1 MKKVELESLEAVHT
15 HTHTHTSR
23 LLVKNI
29 KIDNKEDSNKS
40 LLSRLL
46 LLSFRTFKSKRKLE
60 IGEVKGITLISL
72 IVTIVVLLILA
83 SIATYSG
90 VGIIRQSKLNRFTT
104 EMKVMQTEVND
115 LYDRYSNGKD
125 VLNLGKELDGQADKV
140 FTSEASGIT
149 DKTGYR
155 YYDQETIQRLGI
167 DGVEEEFFVNVE
179 KRSVVSYLGFEYEG
193 TTYYTLDQLPNG
205 LYNVEYE
212 DKNAGGP
219 TFDLSCD
226 NWTNGR
232 SNIKISNIEYNDG
245 YIDKWEVK
253 YKLEGQDY
261 WSTSEDLSFFVDKPG
276 MYTVKIVNGNIESE
290 EKQIEAVKANA
301 PEMLEGMTETT
312 FKLPEGN
319 AKGETIKLG
328 DTAFN
333 SNIWYDYGNK
343 KWANSTTE
351 DGSMWVWIP
360 RFAYKITYEDP
371 SDKSKG
377 GTIDV
382 KFLIEDT
389 DQYYDNGGNIQTA
402 KRATSKDE
410 IVDTTSD
417 YYVHPAFTDESSID
431 YANGGW
437 DKELTGIW
445 VAKFEAG
452 YASGNNNAE
461 VKASNVNYSQN
472 ICTVSATELGRT
484 AESNYQPARNWL
496 DGVYSST
503 TTLVKYPTFQAITYS
518 MNFVNINDAY
528 NVSRGLTDKGNIY
541 GLNNLNT
548 DSHLIKNSEWG
559 AIAYLSWSKYGTN
572 AIEAYMNNI
581 NLNSGSRKRTETV
594 GKSGIDSLHAL
605 TGVTTGKT
613 NDEEKITTESDINGI
628 NNRSGNIPTN
638 GIYAWDQEEG
648 QKSSST
654 LNMYGVYDLSGGL
667 VERTA
672 GYIANGNEFLKS
684 HGESL
689 TYDGDTLKGT
699 STKYT
704 TVYPYDVSSDNLE
717 ISQTDEN
724 AYTACVAN
732 YLLNIRIFGDAIRET
747 STRGFDNTSWNNDG
761 SYFPGLGFPFTHRG
775 GRYLN
780 GESAGIFYF
789 RRNDGDANYNTGFR
803 SVLIPL

>member
-1 MKKVELESLEAVHT
+1 M
-15 HTHTHTSR
+15 
-23 LLVKNI
+23 
-29 KIDNKEDSNKS
+29 
-40 LLSRLL
+40 
-46 LLSFRTFKSKRKLE
+46 LSFCTFKSKRKLE

-115 LYDRYSNGKD
+115 LYGRYSNGED

-140 FTSEASGIT
+140 FTSEASGIA

-155 YYDQETIQRLGI
+155 YYDQETIQSLGI
-167 DGVEEEFFVNVE
+167 DGVEEEFFINIQ
-179 KRSVVSYLGFEYEG
+179 KRSVISYLGFEYEG

-205 LYNVEYE
+205 LYNVDYE

-219 TFDLSCD
+219 TFEVSCD

-382 KFLIEDT
+382 KFLIGDT

-452 YASGNNNAE
+452 YASGNNDTE
-461 VKASNVNYSQN
+461 VVASNVNYSNTQVWAAPTETGTGSEG
-472 ICTVSATELGRT
+472 TVS
-484 AESNYQPARNWL
+484 ARNWL
-496 DGVYSST
+496 DGIYGET
-503 TTLVKYPTFQAITYS
+503 TTAIKYPTFQPITYS
-518 MNFVNINDAY
+518 MNYIRISDGY
-528 NVSRGLTDKGNIY
+528 DISRALTDNGNIY
-541 GLNNLNT
+541 GLSSSST
-548 DSHLIKNSEWG
+548 DSHLMKNSEWG
-559 AIAYLSWSKYGTN
+559 AIAYLGWSKYGTN
-572 AIEAYMNNI
+572 GVEPYLNNI
-581 NLNSGSRKRTETV
+581 NVNNNITSVYAITGLITDDDYNAIVTQDDIDNISIRTGNAPIV
-594 GKSGIDSLHAL
+594 
-605 TGVTTGKT
+605 
-613 NDEEKITTESDINGI
+613 NDDNK
-628 NNRSGNIPTN
+628 NI
-638 GIYAWDQEEG
+638 YVWDQEEG

-654 LNMYGVYDLSGGL
+654 LNMYGVYDLVGGL
-667 VERTA
+667 YEITA
-672 GYIANGNEFLKS
+672 GYIANENANLNIHGASLVAEGNIS
-684 HGESL
+684 S
-689 TYDGDTLKGT
+689 
-699 STKYT
+699 KYVT
-704 TVYPYDVSSDNLE
+704 IYPYKSPEDTDIDNYKE
-717 ISQTDEN
+717 ITM
-724 AYTACVAN
+724 
-732 YLLNIRIFGDAIRET
+732 FGDAIKET
-747 STRGFDNTSWNNDG
+747 SASSDLFIASWNDDRANFPAQDFPFMTRGGYTSLVHN
-761 SYFPGLGFPFTHRG
+761 GFFNFNRT
-775 GRYLN
+775 N
-780 GESAGIFYF
+780 GTTTFY
-789 RRNDGDANYNTGFR
+789 NGFR
-803 SVLIPL
+803 PILVAL

>member
-1 MKKVELESLEAVHT
+1 M
-15 HTHTHTSR
+15 
-23 LLVKNI
+23 
-29 KIDNKEDSNKS
+29 
-40 LLSRLL
+40 
-46 LLSFRTFKSKRKLE
+46 LSFRTFKSKRKLE
-60 IGEVKGITLISL
+60 IGEARGITLISL

-90 VGIIRQSKLNRFTT
+90 VGIIRQSKVNRFTT

-115 LYDRYSNGKD
+115 LYDRYSNGED
-125 VLNLGKELDGQADKV
+125 VLNLGKKLDGQADKV

-149 DKTGYR
+149 EKTGYR
-155 YYDQETIQRLGI
+155 YYDQETIQSLGI
-167 DGVEEEFFVNVE
+167 DGVEKEFFVNVE

-232 SNIKISNIEYNDG
+232 SNIKISNIQYSDG

-319 AKGETIKLG
+319 AKGETIELG

-382 KFLIEDT
+382 RFLIGT
-389 DQYYDNGGNIQTA
+389 SDQYYDNSGNIKTA

-417 YYVHPAFTDESSID
+417 YYVHPAFTDETNLD
-431 YANGGW
+431 FANGGW

-452 YASGNNNAE
+452 YPSGNNDTE
-461 VKASNVNYSQN
+461 VVASNVNYSQP
-472 ICTVSATELGRT
+472 TSWVSSLETTKEDTDNSDEGET
-484 AESNYQPARNWL
+484 DDSRNWL
-496 DGVYSST
+496 DGIYG
-503 TTLVKYPTFQAITYS
+503 TTLTAIKYPTFRPITYS
-518 MNFVNINDAY
+518 MNYISISDSY
-528 NVSRGLTDKGNIY
+528 DISRALTNNENIY
-541 GLNNLNT
+541 GFDSSTT
-548 DSHLIKNSEWG
+548 DSHLMKNSEWG
-559 AIAYLSWSKYGTN
+559 AVAYLGWSRYGANGT
-572 AIEAYMNNI
+572 EPYLNNI
-581 NLNSGSRKRTETV
+581 NVNNNITSV
-594 GKSGIDSLHAL
+594 YAV
-605 TGVTTGKT
+605 TGLTTGETEASAKT
-613 NDEEKITTESDINGI
+613 TTTSDIKNI
-628 NNRSGNIPTN
+628 NNRSGNTGTN

-648 QKSSST
+648 QKASST
-654 LNMYGVYDLSGGL
+654 LNMYGVYDLSGGAW
-667 VERTA
+667 ERTA
-672 GYIANGNEFLKS
+672 GYINNGNEGLS
-684 HGESL
+684 MYATSL
-689 TYDGDTLKGT
+689 VVGGDT
-699 STKYT
+699 STKYA
-704 TVYPYDVSSDNLE
+704 TVYPHDTSKDNTGMGRDETNLNTASS
-717 ISQTDEN
+717 
-724 AYTACVAN
+724 AN
-732 YLLNIRIFGDAIRET
+732 YLLNTKIFGDAIRET
-747 STRGFDNTSWNNDG
+747 SVNIIGNNSWDKDY
-761 SYFPGLGFPFTHRG
+761 SDFPALYRPLFMRG
-775 GRYLN
+775 GRYMN
-780 GESAGIFYF
+780 SSSAGMFAFSRPEMSNCFY
-789 RRNDGDANYNTGFR
+789 YGFR
-803 SVLIPL
+803 PVLVAI

>member
-1 MKKVELESLEAVHT
+1 M
-15 HTHTHTSR
+15 
-23 LLVKNI
+23 
-29 KIDNKEDSNKS
+29 
-40 LLSRLL
+40 
-46 LLSFRTFKSKRKLE
+46 LSFCEFKSKRKLE
-60 IGEVKGITLISL
+60 IGEVRGITLISL

-115 LYDRYSNGKD
+115 LYDRYSNGED
-125 VLNLGKELDGQADKV
+125 VLNLGKELDSQADKV

-155 YYDQETIQRLGI
+155 YYDQETIQSLGI
-167 DGVEEEFFVNVE
+167 DGVEEEFFVNVQ

-205 LYNVEYE
+205 LYNVDYE
-212 DKNAGGP
+212 DKNENGP
-219 TFDLSCD
+219 TFEVTCD
-226 NWTNGR
+226 NWTNGK
-232 SNIKISNIEYNDG
+232 SNIKITNIEYTKG

-360 RFAYKITYEDP
+360 RYAYKITYEDP

-382 KFLIEDT
+382 KFLIGDT

-417 YYVHPAFTDESSID
+417 YYVHPAFTDETNLD

-452 YASGNNNAE
+452 YPSGNNDTE
-461 VKASNVNYSQN
+461 VVASNVNYSQDMASIAN
-472 ICTVSATELGRT
+472 VETGASNPNGETTTTAT
-484 AESNYQPARNWL
+484 ARNWL
-496 DGVYSST
+496 DGIYGKNT
-503 TTLVKYPTFQAITYS
+503 TSIKYPTFRALTYTMNYITSNDIY
-518 MNFVNINDAY
+518 NI
-528 NVSRGLTDKGNIY
+528 SRALTDDGNIY
-541 GLNNLNT
+541 GLNSSSA
-548 DSHLIKNSEWG
+548 DSHMMKNSEWG
-559 AIAYLSWSKYGTN
+559 AVAYLSWSKYGTN
-572 AIEAYMNNI
+572 KIEPYMNNI
-581 NLNSGSRKRTETV
+581 NVNNNIQSIYGV
-594 GKSGIDSLHAL
+594 
-605 TGVTTGKT
+605 TGLTTGKK
-613 NDEEKITTESDINGI
+613 EAEQKIITLTDLENINK
-628 NNRSGNIPTN
+628 RSGNTANN

-648 QKSSST
+648 QKASST
-654 LNMYGVYDLSGGL
+654 LNMYGVYDLSGG
-667 VERTA
+667 VWERTA
-672 GYIANGNEFLKS
+672 AYINNGNGNLEKY
-684 HGESL
+684 GESL
-689 TYDGDTLKGT
+689 IVNGDI
-699 STKYT
+699 STKYV
-704 TVYPYDVSSDNLE
+704 TVYPYDSEKDTGSYEDYVESE
-717 ISQTDEN
+717 R
-724 AYTACVAN
+724 VN
-732 YLLNIRIFGDAIRET
+732 YLVNTKIFGDAIRET
-747 STRGFDNTSWNNDG
+747 STNGIESSSWNKEF
-761 SYFPGLGFPFTHRG
+761 SYFYGGHVVFSMKGGSCFGNSSSGFFAFHRAEGQGYYTH
-775 GRYLN
+775 
-780 GESAGIFYF
+780 
-789 RRNDGDANYNTGFR
+789 GFR
-803 SVLIPL
+803 PVLVAL

>member
-1 MKKVELESLEAVHT
+1 MKRE
-15 HTHTHTSR
+15 
-23 LLVKNI
+23 N
-29 KIDNKEDSNKS
+29 
-40 LLSRLL
+40 
-46 LLSFRTFKSKRKLE
+46 
-60 IGEVKGITLISL
+60 KGITLIAL
-72 IVTIVVLLILA
+72 IITIVVLLILA

-115 LYDRYSNGKD
+115 LYDRYSSGETD
-125 VLNLGKELDGQADKV
+125 LVNLGKELDSQADKV
-140 FTSEASGIT
+140 FTSGASGIT

-155 YYDQETIQRLGI
+155 YYDQETIQSLGV
-167 DGVEEEFFVNVE
+167 DGVEEEFFINVQ

-205 LYNVEYE
+205 LYNVDYE
-212 DKNAGGP
+212 DKNENGP
-219 TFDLSCD
+219 TFEVTCD

-232 SNIKISNIEYNDG
+232 SNIKITNIEYTKG

-319 AKGETIKLG
+319 SQGETIKLG

-360 RFAYKITYEDP
+360 RYAYKITYEDP
-371 SDKSKG
+371 NDKSKG

-382 KFLIEDT
+382 KFLIGDT

-452 YASGNNNAE
+452 FATGNNSAPK
-461 VKASNVNYSQN
+461 VASNVNYSQ
-472 ICTVSATELGRT
+472 TT
-484 AESNYQPARNWL
+484 AWVEAIENGGSEPSVQTARNWL
-496 DGVYSST
+496 DKEYAVRNGNDYEWKDSQET
-503 TTLVKYPTFQAITYS
+503 AIKYPTFQPITYS
-518 MNFVNINDAY
+518 MNYINNNDAY
-528 NVSRGLTDKGNIY
+528 NISRVLTDSGNIY
-541 GLNNLNT
+541 GFSSST
-548 DSHLIKNSEWG
+548 IDSHLMKNSEWG
-559 AIAYLSWSKYGTN
+559 TVAYLSWSKYGTN
-572 AIEAYMNNI
+572 GIEPYINNI
-581 NLNSGSRKRTETV
+581 NSNNNIQSVYAITGLTTGTINDDDAIVTQDNVDDINKRTGNTSTV
-594 GKSGIDSLHAL
+594 S
-605 TGVTTGKT
+605 
-613 NDEEKITTESDINGI
+613 DENKN
-628 NNRSGNIPTN
+628 
-638 GIYAWDQEEG
+638 IYAWDQTEG
-648 QKSSST
+648 QKASST
-654 LNMYGVYDLSGGL
+654 LNMYGVYDFSGG
-667 VERTA
+667 VWERTS
-672 GYIANGNEFLKS
+672 GYIANGNSSLNWYGAS
-684 HGESL
+684 IVGEENA
-689 TYDGDTLKGT
+689 
-699 STKYT
+699 STKYV
-704 TVYPYDVSSDNLE
+704 TVYPYDSNMENISESDNDANL
-717 ISQTDEN
+717 N
-724 AYTACVAN
+724 ATSNAN
-732 YLLNIRIFGDAIRET
+732 YTLNTKIFGDGIRET
-747 STRGFDNTSWNNDG
+747 STGGTGNTSWENDY
-761 SYFPGLGFPFTHRG
+761 SYFSSLTAPFAFRTWW
-775 GRYLN
+775 
-780 GESAGIFYF
+780 EIF
-789 RRNDGDANYNTGFR
+789 
-803 SVLIPL
+803 

>member
-1 MKKVELESLEAVHT
+1 MKRE
-15 HTHTHTSR
+15 
-23 LLVKNI
+23 N
-29 KIDNKEDSNKS
+29 
-40 LLSRLL
+40 
-46 LLSFRTFKSKRKLE
+46 
-60 IGEVKGITLISL
+60 KGITLIAL
-72 IVTIVVLLILA
+72 IITIVVLLILA

-115 LYDRYSNGKD
+115 LYDRYSSGETD
-125 VLNLGKELDGQADKV
+125 LVNLGKELDNQADKV
-140 FTSEASGIT
+140 FTSGASGIT

-155 YYDQETIQRLGI
+155 YYDQETIQSLGI
-167 DGVEEEFFVNVE
+167 DGVEEEFFVNVQ

-193 TTYYTLDQLPNG
+193 TTYYTLDQLPQG
-205 LYNVEYE
+205 LYNVDYK
-212 DKNAGGP
+212 DKNENGP
-219 TFDLSCD
+219 TFEVTCD
-226 NWTNGR
+226 NWTNGK
-232 SNIKISNIEYNDG
+232 SNIKITNIEYNDG

-382 KFLIEDT
+382 KFLIGDT

-452 YASGNNNAE
+452 YPSGNNDTE
-461 VKASNVNYSQN
+461 VVASNVNYSK
-472 ICTVSATELGRT
+472 TGKD
-484 AESNYQPARNWL
+484 WL
-496 DGVYSST
+496 NGSHST
-503 TTLVKYPTFQAITYS
+503 TTSVKYPTFRPITYS
-518 MNFVNINDAY
+518 MNYNTINDEY
-528 NVSRGLTDKGNIY
+528 NISRALTEEGNIY
-541 GLNNLNT
+541 GFNSSST
-548 DSHLIKNSEWG
+548 DSHLMKNSEWG
-559 AIAYLSWSKYGTN
+559 ATVYLTWSKYGTN
-572 AIEAYMNNI
+572 KNEPYKNNI
-581 NLNSGSRKRTETV
+581 NLNGNVERIYAV
-594 GKSGIDSLHAL
+594 
-605 TGVTTGKT
+605 TGLNTGTTIGGQNIITQEDIT
-613 NDEEKITTESDINGI
+613 NI
-628 NNRSGNIPTN
+628 NNRSGNVASN
-638 GIYAWDQEEG
+638 GIYAWDQIEG

-654 LNMYGVYDLSGGL
+654 LNMYGVYDLNGGL
-667 VERTA
+667 WDKTA
-672 GYIANGNEFLKS
+672 AYVANNNENLKVN
-684 HGESL
+684 GANI
-689 TYDGDTLKGT
+689 TYENETLKT
-699 STKYT
+699 ISTKYV
-704 TVYPYDVSSDNLE
+704 TVYPHDSASDNTSIE
-717 ISQTDEN
+717 EN
-724 AYTACVAN
+724 ETN
-732 YLLNIRIFGDAIRET
+732 LNIASIGNYAVNTKIFGDAIRET
-747 STRGFDNTSWNNDG
+747 STGNGRLSWNNDY
-761 SYFPGLGFPFTHRG
+761 SYIHALYGAFSCRG
-775 GRYLN
+775 GSFLSEN
-780 GESAGIFYF
+780 SAAGLFAF
-789 RRNDGDANYNTGFR
+789 NRVAGSETMNYGFR
-803 SVLIPL
+803 SVLIAL

>member
-1 MKKVELESLEAVHT
+1 M
-15 HTHTHTSR
+15 
-23 LLVKNI
+23 
-29 KIDNKEDSNKS
+29 
-40 LLSRLL
+40 
-46 LLSFRTFKSKRKLE
+46 LSFCEFKSKRKLE

-115 LYDRYSNGKD
+115 LYDRYSNGED
-125 VLNLGKELDGQADKV
+125 VLNLGKELDSQADKV

-155 YYDQETIQRLGI
+155 YYDQETIQSLGI
-167 DGVEEEFFVNVE
+167 DGVEEEFFVNVQ

-205 LYNVEYE
+205 LYNVDYE
-212 DKNAGGP
+212 DKNENGP
-219 TFDLSCD
+219 TFEVTCD

-232 SNIKISNIEYNDG
+232 SNIKITNIEYTKG

-333 SNIWYDYGNK
+333 SNIWYDYGNS

-360 RFAYKITYEDP
+360 RFAYKITYDDP

-382 KFLIEDT
+382 RFLIGT
-389 DQYYDNGGNIQTA
+389 SDQYYDNSGNIQTA
-402 KRATSKDE
+402 KRAKSKDE

-417 YYVHPAFTDESSID
+417 YYVHPAFTDETNLD
-431 YANGGW
+431 FANGGW

-452 YASGNNNAE
+452 YPSGNNE
-461 VKASNVNYSQN
+461 VEIVASNVNYSQ
-472 ICTVSATELGRT
+472 TDAWVSI
-484 AESNYQPARNWL
+484 AETDKTDTNGDGAEMDTARNWL
-496 DGVYSST
+496 DGIYGT
-503 TTLVKYPTFQAITYS
+503 TTTPIKYPTFQPITYS
-518 MNFVNINDAY
+518 MNYINNNDAY
-528 NVSRGLTDKGNIY
+528 NISRALTDNGNIY
-541 GLNNLNT
+541 GLSSSST
-548 DSHLIKNSEWG
+548 DSHLMKNSEWG
-559 AIAYLSWSKYGTN
+559 AVAYLGWSQYGVN
-572 AIEAYMNNI
+572 GVEPYLNNI
-581 NLNSGSRKRTETV
+581 NVNNNITSV
-594 GKSGIDSLHAL
+594 YAV
-605 TGVTTGKT
+605 TGLTTGTRDEGDKT
-613 NDEEKITTESDINGI
+613 TLSSELTNI
-628 NNRSGNIPTN
+628 NNRTGNTDTN
-638 GIYAWDQEEG
+638 GIYAWDQTEG
-648 QKSSST
+648 QKASST
-654 LNMYGVYDLSGGL
+654 LNMYGVYDLSGGAG
-667 VERTA
+667 ERTA
-672 GYIANGNEFLKS
+672 GYIANENPYLNS
-684 HGESL
+684 SGESVVV
-689 TYDGDTLKGT
+689 GGNI
-699 STKYT
+699 STKYA
-704 TVYPYDVSSDNLE
+704 TVYPHDTSKDNTILGWSETNLNIASS
-717 ISQTDEN
+717 
-724 AYTACVAN
+724 AN
-732 YLLNIRIFGDAIRET
+732 YLLNTKIFGDAIRET
-747 STRGFDNTSWNNDG
+747 STNPSGEFYMSWNND
-761 SYFPGLGFPFTHRG
+761 SSCFSGLNSPFFNRG
-775 GRYLN
+775 GGYWGALNSGLFAFYRTEGGSTYRY
-780 GESAGIFYF
+780 
-789 RRNDGDANYNTGFR
+789 GFR
-803 SVLIPL
+803 PVLVAI

>member
-1 MKKVELESLEAVHT
+1 MLSFCGLKS
-15 HTHTHTSR
+15 
-23 LLVKNI
+23 
-29 KIDNKEDSNKS
+29 DNK
-40 LLSRLL
+40 
-46 LLSFRTFKSKRKLE
+46 
-60 IGEVKGITLISL
+60 KGITLISL

-115 LYDRYSNGKD
+115 LYDRYSNGED
-125 VLNLGKELDGQADKV
+125 VLNLGKELDSQADKV

-155 YYDQETIQRLGI
+155 YYDQETIQSLGI
-167 DGVEEEFFVNVE
+167 DGVEEEFFVNVQ

-205 LYNVEYE
+205 LYNVDYE
-212 DKNAGGP
+212 DKNENGP
-219 TFDLSCD
+219 TFEVTCD

-232 SNIKISNIEYNDG
+232 SNIKITNIEYTKG

-382 KFLIEDT
+382 KFLIGDT

-452 YASGNNNAE
+452 YPSGNNDTE
-461 VKASNVNYSQN
+461 EKASNVNYSQTTAWVP
-472 ICTVSATELGRT
+472 TVETTKEDTNGDGGET
-484 AESNYQPARNWL
+484 DTARNWL
-496 DGVYSST
+496 DGTYGTST
-503 TTLVKYPTFQAITYS
+503 TAIKYPTFRPITYS
-518 MNFVNINDAY
+518 MNYININDAY
-528 NVSRGLTDKGNIY
+528 NISRALTDSGNIY
-541 GLNNLNT
+541 GLSSGTT
-548 DSHLIKNSEWG
+548 DSHLMKNSEWG
-559 AIAYLSWSKYGTN
+559 AVAYLGWSQYGSN
-572 AIEAYMNNI
+572 GVEPYINNI
-581 NLNSGSRKRTETV
+581 NANSEDTKRQTDTPRKTGLVSVYAITGLTTGTTSVGTTKITANNLNSINSR
-594 GKSGIDSLHAL
+594 
-605 TGVTTGKT
+605 TGNAAT
-613 NDEEKITTESDINGI
+613 NS
-628 NNRSGNIPTN
+628 
-638 GIYAWDQEEG
+638 IYAWDQTEG
-648 QKSSST
+648 QKASST
-654 LNMYGVYDLSGGL
+654 LNMYGVYDLSGG
-667 VERTA
+667 VWERTA
-672 GYIANGNEFLKS
+672 GYINNGNGNLRTFGVS
-684 HGESL
+684 VITG
-689 TYDGDTLKGT
+689 GDT
-699 STKYT
+699 STKYA
-704 TVYPYDVSSDNLE
+704 TVYPHASS
-717 ISQTDEN
+717 EN
-724 AYTACVAN
+724 SNIDTASGEN
-732 YLLNIRIFGDAIRET
+732 YVLNTKIFGDAIRET
-747 STRGFDNTSWNNDG
+747 STSGTLSTSWKGDY
-761 SYFPGLGFPFTHRG
+761 SYFPALSNPFTLRG
-775 GRYLN
+775 GHYWGGSGAGLFAFSRPN
-780 GESAGIFYF
+780 GF
-789 RRNDGDANYNTGFR
+789 GDYSYGFR
-803 SVLIPL
+803 PILVAL

>member
-1 MKKVELESLEAVHT
+1 MKKVELESLEAVHTHT

-40 LLSRLL
+40 LLGRLL
-46 LLSFRTFKSKRKLE
+46 LLSFCTFKSKRKLE

-115 LYDRYSNGKD
+115 LYGRYSNGED

-140 FTSEASGIT
+140 FTSEASGIA

-155 YYDQETIQRLGI
+155 YYDQETIQSLGI
-167 DGVEEEFFVNVE
+167 DGVEEEFFINIQ
-179 KRSVVSYLGFEYEG
+179 KRSVISYLGFEYEG

-205 LYNVEYE
+205 LYNVDYE

-219 TFDLSCD
+219 TFEVSCD

-382 KFLIEDT
+382 KFLIGDT

-452 YASGNNNAE
+452 YASGNNDTE
-461 VKASNVNYSQN
+461 VVASNVNYSNTQVWAAPTETGTGSEG
-472 ICTVSATELGRT
+472 TVS
-484 AESNYQPARNWL
+484 ARNWL
-496 DGVYSST
+496 DGIYGET
-503 TTLVKYPTFQAITYS
+503 TTAIKYPTFQPITYS
-518 MNFVNINDAY
+518 MNYIRISDGY
-528 NVSRGLTDKGNIY
+528 DISRALTDNGNIY
-541 GLNNLNT
+541 GLSSSST
-548 DSHLIKNSEWG
+548 DSHLMKNSEWG
-559 AIAYLSWSKYGTN
+559 AIAYLGWSKYGTN
-572 AIEAYMNNI
+572 GVEPYLNNI
-581 NLNSGSRKRTETV
+581 NVNNNITSVYAITGLITDDDYNAIVTQDDIDNISIRTGNAPIV
-594 GKSGIDSLHAL
+594 
-605 TGVTTGKT
+605 
-613 NDEEKITTESDINGI
+613 NDDNK
-628 NNRSGNIPTN
+628 NI
-638 GIYAWDQEEG
+638 YVWDQEEG

-654 LNMYGVYDLSGGL
+654 LNMYGVYDLVGGL
-667 VERTA
+667 YEITA
-672 GYIANGNEFLKS
+672 GYIANENANLNIHGASLVAEGNIS
-684 HGESL
+684 S
-689 TYDGDTLKGT
+689 
-699 STKYT
+699 KYVT
-704 TVYPYDVSSDNLE
+704 IYPYKSPEDTDIDNYKE
-717 ISQTDEN
+717 ITM
-724 AYTACVAN
+724 
-732 YLLNIRIFGDAIRET
+732 FGDAIKET
-747 STRGFDNTSWNNDG
+747 SASSDLFIASWNDDRANFPAQDFPFMTRGGYTSLVHN
-761 SYFPGLGFPFTHRG
+761 GFFNFNRT
-775 GRYLN
+775 N
-780 GESAGIFYF
+780 GTTTFY
-789 RRNDGDANYNTGFR
+789 NGFR
-803 SVLIPL
+803 PILVAL

>member
-1 MKKVELESLEAVHT
+1 M
-15 HTHTHTSR
+15 
-23 LLVKNI
+23 
-29 KIDNKEDSNKS
+29 
-40 LLSRLL
+40 
-46 LLSFRTFKSKRKLE
+46 LSFRTFKSKRKLE

-115 LYDRYSNGKD
+115 LYDRYSNGEN

-212 DKNAGGP
+212 DKNENGP
-219 TFDLSCD
+219 TFELSCD

-360 RFAYKITYEDP
+360 RYAYKITYEDP

-382 KFLIEDT
+382 KFLIGDT

-410 IVDTTSD
+410 IVDTTTD

-452 YASGNNNAE
+452 YASGNNDTE
-461 VKASNVNYSQN
+461 VKASSVNYTQAVGVN
-472 ICTVSATELGRT
+472 VSAVEAGTTVDMATGDMK
-484 AESNYQPARNWL
+484 ARNWL
-496 DGVYSST
+496 DGIYGEKT
-503 TTLVKYPTFQAITYS
+503 TSIKYPTFQPLTYS
-518 MNFVNINDAY
+518 MGYINSSDSFNISKA
-528 NVSRGLTDKGNIY
+528 LTESGNIY
-541 GLNNLNT
+541 GFDASNT
-548 DSHLIKNSEWG
+548 DSHMMKNSEWG

-572 AIEAYMNNI
+572 GQPLYINNV
-581 NLNSGSRKRTETV
+581 NLNSGSRKRTNDAK
-594 GKSGIDSLHAL
+594 KSGVDSLYSV
-605 TGVTTGKT
+605 TGLTTGQIDAEVKI
-613 NDEEKITTESDINGI
+613 ITTDDINNV
-628 NNRSGNIPTN
+628 NNNVGNTAIN
-638 GIYAWDQEEG
+638 GIYAWNQEEG
-648 QKSSST
+648 QKAST
-654 LNMYGVYDLSGGL
+654 TFNMYGVFDLKGGSW
-667 VERTA
+667 ERTA
-672 GYIANGNEFLKS
+672 AYIANGSESLKEY
-684 HGESL
+684 GESF
-689 TYDGDTLKGT
+689 TYKDNILQTK
-699 STKYT
+699 STKYA
-704 TVYPYDVSSDNLE
+704 TVYPFNSEDDGSLNELNGEKFNLLMN
-717 ISQTDEN
+717 S
-724 AYTACVAN
+724 N
-732 YLLNIRIFGDAIRET
+732 YKLNTKIFGDAIRET
-747 STRGFDNTSWNNDG
+747 SKSGTGATSWSNDISQYTAGTYNVFEHGG
-761 SYFPGLGFPFTHRG
+761 SYL
-775 GRYLN
+775 YKN
-780 GESAGIFYF
+780 NSGIFNY
-789 RRNDGDANYNTGFR
+789 RRTHGGSSYANGFR
-803 SVLIPL
+803 VVLIRN

>member
-1 MKKVELESLEAVHT
+1 MRLYTHT

-40 LLSRLL
+40 LLGRLL
-46 LLSFRTFKSKRKLE
+46 LLSFCTFKSKRKLE

-115 LYDRYSNGKD
+115 LYGRYSNGED

-140 FTSEASGIT
+140 FTSEASGIA

-155 YYDQETIQRLGI
+155 YYDQETIQSLGI
-167 DGVEEEFFVNVE
+167 DGVEEEFFINIQ
-179 KRSVVSYLGFEYEG
+179 KRSVISYLGFEYEG

-205 LYNVEYE
+205 LYNVDYE

-219 TFDLSCD
+219 TFEVSCD

-382 KFLIEDT
+382 KFLIGDT

-452 YASGNNNAE
+452 YASGNNDTE
-461 VKASNVNYSQN
+461 VVASNVNYSNTQVWAAPTETGTGSEG
-472 ICTVSATELGRT
+472 TVS
-484 AESNYQPARNWL
+484 ARNWL
-496 DGVYSST
+496 DGIYGET
-503 TTLVKYPTFQAITYS
+503 TTAIKYPTFQPITYS
-518 MNFVNINDAY
+518 MNYIRISDGY
-528 NVSRGLTDKGNIY
+528 DISRALTDNGNIY
-541 GLNNLNT
+541 GLSSSST
-548 DSHLIKNSEWG
+548 DSHLMKNSEWG
-559 AIAYLSWSKYGTN
+559 AIAYLGWSKYGTN
-572 AIEAYMNNI
+572 GVEPYLNNI
-581 NLNSGSRKRTETV
+581 NVNNNITSVYAITGLITDDDYNAIVTQDDIDNISIRTGNAPIV
-594 GKSGIDSLHAL
+594 
-605 TGVTTGKT
+605 
-613 NDEEKITTESDINGI
+613 NDDNK
-628 NNRSGNIPTN
+628 NI
-638 GIYAWDQEEG
+638 YVWDQEEG

-654 LNMYGVYDLSGGL
+654 LNMYGVYDLVGGL
-667 VERTA
+667 YEITA
-672 GYIANGNEFLKS
+672 GYIANENANLNIHGASLVAEGNIS
-684 HGESL
+684 S
-689 TYDGDTLKGT
+689 
-699 STKYT
+699 KYVT
-704 TVYPYDVSSDNLE
+704 IYPYKSPEDTDIDNYKE
-717 ISQTDEN
+717 ITM
-724 AYTACVAN
+724 
-732 YLLNIRIFGDAIRET
+732 FGDAIKET
-747 STRGFDNTSWNNDG
+747 SASSDLFIASWNDDRANFPAQDFPFMTRGGYTSLVHN
-761 SYFPGLGFPFTHRG
+761 GFFNFNRT
-775 GRYLN
+775 N
-780 GESAGIFYF
+780 GTTTFY
-789 RRNDGDANYNTGFR
+789 NGFR
-803 SVLIPL
+803 PILVAL